1 MRCGV
6 AAAKAGADDDQRRDR
21 GRGARPLGVQATDA
35 RVSERGGLL
44 AAAVHFTD
52 GVVDI
57 DEHHLIRT
65 VEHVWDSG

>member
-1 MRCGV
+1 
-6 AAAKAGADDDQRRDR
+6 
-21 GRGARPLGVQATDA
+21 LGVQAKDA

-44 AAAVHFTD
+44 VVAVHFTD

-57 DEHHLIRT
+57 DEHHLIRP

>member
-6 AAAKAGADDDQRRDR
+6 AAAQAGADDDQRRDR
-21 GRGARPLGVQATDA
+21 VRGARPLSVQATDA
-35 RVSERGGLL
+35 RVFELGGLL

-57 DEHHLIRT
+57 DEQHLIRP